1 MQNPTQL
8 IDIKS
13 LLDELLADIQK
24 TIGEKLIGLY
34 LYGSLV
40 WGDFDF
46 GISDIDLAAVT
57 SDDLAD
63 ADFSALRAMHD
74 EFARTHAAWD
84 NGIEVQYVS
93 ESALKTF
100 KTQSSKMAVISPGEP
115 FHVIDAG
122 IEWLTNWYFVQDYG
136 LTLFGP
142 EPTNFIVPILK
153 EEFVQAVYDH
163 AMFWK
168 EHVKQ
173 TRESRPYQSYAVL
186 TLCRAVYTITNGEQV
201 SKQKAAEWAK
211 TQMPEWKDFIDE
223 ALYVR
228 AHAGETTKEEADR
241 AFPLTERFVLQAI
254 EKIKKLKG

>member
-1 MQNPTQL
+1 
-8 IDIKS
+8 
-13 LLDELLADIQK
+13 
-24 TIGEKLIGLY
+24 
-34 LYGSLV
+34 
-40 WGDFDF
+40 
-46 GISDIDLAAVT
+46 
-57 SDDLAD
+57 
-63 ADFSALRAMHD
+63 
-74 EFARTHAAWD
+74 
-84 NGIEVQYVS
+84 
-93 ESALKTF
+93 
-100 KTQSSKMAVISPGEP
+100 MAVISPGEP